1 MIYLDYFFFF
11 LGVNKDETGQPQSLQ
26 IDKNDSNQYLFWM
39 KDMVVKSQ
47 YMIHNKVLYLDK
59 NVTNPMEKKFLM
71 SLGIDYKIDVET
83 KAILS
88 EVMVF
93 KIWDIL
99 NLDTYPVDGNLSGG
113 SVWEKSIS
121 DQSG

>member
-1 MIYLDYFFFF
+1 
-11 LGVNKDETGQPQSLQ
+11 
-26 IDKNDSNQYLFWM
+26 
-39 KDMVVKSQ
+39 
-47 YMIHNKVLYLDK
+47 MIHNKVLYLDK

-121 DQSG
+121 DQSGQMTPIMFKIEIKG